1 MCFIFIFMVR
11 LLMIWRENLLEIGQI
26 QGDGFY
32 VVIIIERCVC
42 IEFKYMYMWLMLRQ
56 IKKSLLIEIE
66 GGFVKFVFMFFF

>member
-32 VVIIIERCVC
+32 VVIIIEIFVC
-42 IEFKYMYMWLMLRQ
+42 IEFKYMYMWLMMRQ
-56 IKKSLLIEIE
+56 IKISLLIEIE